1 MKDLLLNILVAALWV
16 SATGRPTL
24 ANWLLGFLVG
34 HAGLYVMAFA
44 MPRMKLDGYLR
55 RSRALVRLV
64 GFFLWELLL
73 SNLRVARDVLR
84 PTPRHRPA
92 VLAFPMK
99 ARTDV
104 EITLLAILIIL
115 TPGTLAL
122 DVDEEGFVLY
132 VHVLDNPDSEAFRQE
147 LEAGFEAR
155 ILEVTR

>member
-1 MKDLLLNILVAALWV
+1 MKDLFLNLLAAALWV

-24 ANWLLGFLVG
+24 ANWLLGFIVG
-34 HAGLYVMAFA
+34 HAGLYAVAFA
-44 MPRMKLDGYLR
+44 MPSMKLDGYLR

-64 GFFLWELLL
+64 GFFFWELLL

-84 PTPRHRPA
+84 PSPRHRPA

-104 EITLLAILIIL
+104 EVTLLAILVIL

-122 DVDEEGFVLY
+122 DVDEEGHILY
-132 VHVLDNPDSEAFRQE
+132 LHVLDSPDPEAFRKE
-147 LEAGFEAR
+147 LEEGFEAR